1 MDPLR
6 IGVVGVGHLGRLHAK
21 MLAAMEGIR
30 FVGVFDMDPA
40 KAGTVA
46 SEFDTRP
53 FATLEAL
60 LAEVDAVTVAT
71 TTTAHFAV
79 ARAALEGGVHV
90 FLEKPITET
99 IPEAEELCRLAAEAK
114 LTVQV
119 GHIERFNPAILALDG
134 FPLQPLFVE
143 SHRLAQFKP
152 RGTDVAVVLDL
163 MIHDIDLI
171 LTFVKSPVRQIDA
184 SGVAVVSDTDRHCQR
199 TDPVRERMRGERDRE
214 PHLPAK
220 HAEDAH
226 VPAERLHLPGLL
238 GGPGGGLPPRCRKT
252 PRMCAGRWCLGEMGL
267 GKNRKKIVYEQPE
280 PKEVNALRHELEL
293 FVNGCTQRHAT
304 AGDRGRCPPGAGGG
318 DEHHAEDQP
327 ATDARLNGRRTAPY
341 RPDTSTATP
350 HRGELPTRPGRPC
363 TSSEGTCAICCWERK
378 CRTSTS
384 W

>member
-21 MLAAMEGIR
+21 MLAAMEGVR

-171 LTFVKSPVRQIDA
+171 LTFVKSPVHQIDA
-184 SGVAVVSDTDRHCQR
+184 SGVAVVSDTIDIANARIQFENGCVANVTASRISQR
-199 TDPVRERMRGERDRE
+199 SMRKMRMFQPNAYISLDFSEGLAEVFRL
-214 PHLPAK
+214 LP
-220 HAEDAH
+220 EDAAD
-226 VPAERLHLPGLL
+226 VRGA
-238 GGPGGGLPPRCRKT
+238 
-252 PRMCAGRWCLGEMGL
+252 MVLGEMGL

-280 PKEVNALRHELEL
+280 PKEVNALRYELEL
-293 FVNGCTQRHAT
+293 FVNAVRNGTPPPVT
-304 AGDRGRCPPGAGGG
+304 AD
-318 DEHHAEDQP
+318 
-327 ATDARLNGRRTAPY
+327 DARRALEVA
-341 RPDTSTATP
+341 TSIMQKISQQ
-350 HRGELPTRPGRPC
+350 RMPG
-363 TSSEGTCAICCWERK
+363 
-378 CRTSTS
+378 
-384 W
+384 